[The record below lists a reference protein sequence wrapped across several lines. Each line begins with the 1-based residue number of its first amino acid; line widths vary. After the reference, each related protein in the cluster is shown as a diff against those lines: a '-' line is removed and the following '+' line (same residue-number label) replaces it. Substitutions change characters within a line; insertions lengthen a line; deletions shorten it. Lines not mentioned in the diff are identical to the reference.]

1 MAVPTPQN
9 PPNAKT
15 AQDPRGEQG
24 PGGTRSPKSPRP
36 CSIADTLALVGEKY
50 SLLVL
55 REVCLGNG
63 RFDQLVRNIGAP
75 RDVLTTRLRRLVDA
89 GILARHPYSERP
101 PRFEY
106 RPTAAGL
113 ELEPALLTLMA
124 WGDRH
129 LRTDDDRPML
139 IEHDTCG
146 EVLAPAVTCRACGEE
161 VRHAE
166 LSAHPQTPGW
176 TVAGPAER

>member
-1 MAVPTPQN
+1 MA
-9 PPNAKT
+9 ASK
-15 AQDPRGEQG
+15 DPRE
-24 PGGTRSPKSPRP
+24 PRP

-75 RDVLTTRLRRLVDA
+75 RDILATRLRRLVEG
-89 GILARHPYSERP
+89 GILTKRAYSERP
-101 PRFEY
+101 QRFEY
-106 RPTAAGL
+106 RPTQAGL
-113 ELEPALLTLMA
+113 ELEPVLMTLMA

-129 LRTDDDRPML
+129 LRKEDERPMV
-139 IEHDTCG
+139 IEHACG
-146 EVLAPAVTCRACGEE
+146 NELLPVVTCSACGDP
-161 VRHAE
+161 VRHHE

-176 TVAGPAER
+176 TVTGPAVA